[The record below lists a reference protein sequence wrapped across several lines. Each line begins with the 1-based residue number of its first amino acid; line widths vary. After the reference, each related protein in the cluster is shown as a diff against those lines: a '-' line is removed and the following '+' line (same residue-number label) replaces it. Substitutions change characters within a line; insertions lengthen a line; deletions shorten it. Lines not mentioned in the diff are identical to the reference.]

1 MTMNQT
7 PRVILTILPLAL
19 AACTAEK
26 DEGSAAST
34 AAAPAA
40 ASAAL
45 DAVFQASVEGE
56 PAAIHRARVDA
67 GAGDELVLKGR
78 VMGSSSPFVEGRA
91 AFIIGDEEKLTA
103 CSDNPGDECETPWDN
118 CCDSKELKQEGIA
131 SIQVLGPDGRVLR
144 EGIEGVGGLEKLS
157 RVVVSG
163 TVAEGS
169 GADNLVINA
178 KAIRVTD

>member
-1 MTMNQT
+1 MTMKNT
-7 PRVILTILPLAL
+7 TRVLLPAVLLAL

-26 DEGSAAST
+26 DEGSATST
-34 AAAPAA
+34 ATAEVAPGAELLAVFA
-40 ASAAL
+40 ASV
-45 DAVFQASVEGE
+45 DGDG
-56 PAAIHRARVDA
+56 AAIHQARVDA
-67 GAGDELVLKGR
+67 RPGDELVLKGR

-103 CSDNPGDECETPWDN
+103 CSDIPGDECETPWDN
-118 CCDSKELKQEGIA
+118 CCDSKEAKQVGTA
-131 SIQVLGPDGRVLR
+131 SVQVLGPDGRVLK
-144 EGIEGVGGLEKLS
+144 EGIEGVEGLDKLS

-178 KAIRVTD
+178 KAIRVAD